1 MLVISKIVEMAIEER
16 PRNRAIG
23 DQRYHTSVIVIGTTG
38 TNPILAREGVGG
50 MMTTSVTIDL
60 VIEAIVDATIVTM
73 ASSRARAGAGMIKYE
88 RRRSGAFSV
97 VLVHEQ
103 DQELIVRTGIM

>member
-38 TNPILAREGVGG
+38 RNSILARKGG
-50 MMTTSVTIDL
+50 GGAMTTSVTIDL

-88 RRRSGAFSV
+88 RRRSGAFF
-97 VLVHEQ
+97 VLVVHEQ
-103 DQELIVRTGIM
+103 DQKLIVRTWIM